1 MYEQQSLLSEVLR
14 PTSLSQLNLPS
25 DLTRSLDR
33 LMKTGSFMNL
43 LFYGEPG
50 IGKTSAARIIL
61 KEIEA
66 DYLELN
72 GSFNSGDK
80 TMLKDIEKFAGA
92 FSLFQKPKIVFID
105 EADYLSPVV
114 QSALRYIVEDVS
126 RRTSTRFLMTAN
138 NVKKMSSAIRS
149 RFVSIGFDVSPS
161 ERAGVVVDLVERYTE
176 RLTELGC
183 IFDPVRLNQVVS
195 VNFPDLRSIANAFQ
209 IEFEFSNNLL
219 APKPD
224 SIVSEWL

>member
-80 TMLKDIEKFAGA
+80 TMLKDIEKFAGT

-138 NVKKMSSAIRS
+138 NVKKISSAIRS
-149 RFVSIGFDVSPS
+149 RFVSIGFDVPPT
-161 ERAGVVVDLVERYTE
+161 ERASVVVDLVERYTE

-195 VNFPDLRSIANAFQ
+195 VNFPDLRSIANALQ
-209 IEFEFSNNLL
+209 IEFEFSKNLL

-224 SIVSEWL
+224 TIVSEWL